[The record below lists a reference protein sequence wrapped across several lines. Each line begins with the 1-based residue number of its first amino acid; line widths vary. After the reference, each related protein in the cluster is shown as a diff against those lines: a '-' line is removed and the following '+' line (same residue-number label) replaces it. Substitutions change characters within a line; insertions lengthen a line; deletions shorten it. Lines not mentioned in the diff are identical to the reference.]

1 MRISDWSSDVC
12 SSDLPRRAPPR
23 ARRLQFGR
31 HVGEREL
38 GVLEI
43 GDTLPELLAVPR
55 IGDRLVEAAL
65 RAAKRAG
72 ADVETAAVEPHH
84 RDAEAL
90 AFGADP
96 ILRRHADR
104 IEHHLRGRLRMP
116 AEIAFLAA
124 DAAEVGRGLRW
135 GRGCQGVL

>member
-12 SSDLPRRAPPR
+12 SSDL
-23 ARRLQFGR
+23 
-31 HVGEREL
+31 
-38 GVLEI
+38 
-43 GDTLPELLAVPR
+43 
-55 IGDRLVEAAL
+55 
-65 RAAKRAG
+65 AAKRAG

-90 AFGADP
+90 AFGADQ

-116 AEIAFLAA
+116 AELAFLRAEA
-124 DAAEVGRGLRW
+124 DAGHVLFAQQARNALRPILTGARSEERRVGKECVSTCKTRW
-135 GRGCQGVL
+135 APDH